1 MAMFSKILIANRGEI
16 ALRIIR
22 ACRELGIQT
31 VAVYSE
37 ADRNSLHVRFADE
50 AVCIGPPPSRE
61 SYLNIPAI
69 ISAAEI
75 TDVEAIHPGY
85 GFLSENAHFAEIC
98 ESCNI
103 TFIGPTPETI
113 RLMGDKVQAKETMR
127 KIKVPLTPGGK
138 GVVKNP
144 EEALAVAKAIKYPVI
159 IKAAAGGGG
168 KGMRVCHNDV
178 TLTSSFAM
186 AQKEA
191 DANFGNPAVYIEKY
205 IVDPRHVEIQILADH
220 HGNVIHLFERDCSIQ
235 RRHQKLLEESPSPAL
250 NPRLRRKMGEVAVRA
265 AKAVNYRGVG
275 TIEFLLDAA
284 GEFYFMEMNTR
295 IQVEHPVTEMVTG
308 IDLIKEQIMAATGKK
323 LLIKQDD
330 VKIHGAAIE
339 CRINAED
346 PTNNFLP
353 SPGVIE
359 ELSLPGGPGVRID
372 THIYPGYVI
381 GPYYDSMVAKLIV
394 HGKTRQEAIAT
405 MRRALDEFYLA
416 PIKTTINLH
425 SEILSHPS
433 FVEGKVST
441 HFLEKILKN
450 DLDGIK

>member
-1 MAMFSKILIANRGEI
+1 MFTKILIANRGEI

-22 ACRELGIQT
+22 ACRELNIQT
-31 VAVYSE
+31 VAVYSA

-50 AVCIGPPPSRE
+50 AVCIGPSPSID

-103 TFIGPTPETI
+103 NFIGPTPESI
-113 RLMGDKVQAKETMR
+113 RLMGDKIQAKETMR
-127 KIKVPLTPGGK
+127 KIGAPLTPGGK
-138 GVVKNP
+138 GVIKSL
-144 EEALAVAKAIKYPVI
+144 EEAIEITKKIKYPVI

-178 TLTSSFAM
+178 TLSSSFAM

-191 DANFGNPAVYIEKY
+191 EANFGNAQVYIEKY
-205 IVDPRHVEIQILADH
+205 IADPRHVEFQILADQ
-220 HGNVIHLFERDCSIQ
+220 HGNVIHLGERDCSIQ
-235 RRHQKLLEESPSPAL
+235 RRHQKLLEEAPSPAL
-250 NPRLRRKMGEVAVRA
+250 NPKLRKKMGDICIKA

-275 TIEFLLDAA
+275 TMEFLLDAS

-308 IDLIKEQIMAATGKK
+308 IDLIKEQIKVAAGEK
-323 LLIKQDD
+323 LKIKQDD
-330 VKIHGAAIE
+330 VKINGAAIE

-346 PTNNFLP
+346 PLNNFMP
-353 SPGVIE
+353 SPGKIE
-359 ELSLPGGPGVRID
+359 ELNLPGGPGVRID
-372 THIYPGYVI
+372 THIYPGYTI
-381 GPYYDSMVAKLIV
+381 SPFYDSMVAKLIV
-394 HGKTRQEAIAT
+394 HGKNRAEAIKI
-405 MRRALDEFYLA
+405 MRRALDEFYIG
-416 PIKTTINLH
+416 PIKTTIDLH
-425 SEILSHPS
+425 KEIFQHPL
-433 FVEGKVST
+433 FIDGKVST
-441 HFLEKILKN
+441 HFLEKHFKREVEV
-450 DLDGIK
+450 GK